1 MTSVGCHDEKLLRVG
16 LLLAYC
22 MFRVKERKKE
32 RETRFLP
39 ICVCVK
45 SQPLKLERI
54 LK

>member
-22 MFRVKERKKE
+22 MFCVKERKRDKISAY
-32 RETRFLP
+32 L
-39 ICVCVK
+39 CVCVK